1 MNENP
6 FYSTVT
12 GLIETV
18 RIVDDDCV
26 GGHRTINKSD
36 LMPDDV
42 LYVDP
47 ADEVQK

>member
-1 MNENP
+1 MYENP

-18 RIVDDDCV
+18 RIVDEDVQD
-26 GGHRTINKSD
+26 GFRTINKSD

-42 LYVDP
+42 LFVAQ
-47 ADEVQK
+47 ADKATK